1 MKGVFYN
8 DEHLLPFYNDPTRV
22 NHFFIC
28 AFYNK
33 FRLFRFT
40 LGSVPEF
47 VPLVPAMFRSKEREK
62 V

>member
-1 MKGVFYN
+1 MQAFTMFGTTTTLYN
-8 DEHLLPFYNDPTRV
+8 APTRV

-33 FRLFRFT
+33 FRLFLFT